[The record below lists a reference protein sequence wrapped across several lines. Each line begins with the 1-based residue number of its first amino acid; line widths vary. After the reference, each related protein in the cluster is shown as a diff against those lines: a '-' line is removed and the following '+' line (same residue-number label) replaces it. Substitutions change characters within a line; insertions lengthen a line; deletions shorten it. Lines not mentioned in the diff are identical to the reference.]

1 MPPRPYKPELAG
13 LAAESSTPDGGPA
26 TTWGKSDADDWGEP
40 LAVVA
45 PERPGENRVHLDIHG
60 NRGTSLFEWL
70 DDRAVGLG
78 RQYVTKAAGGKVELN
93 VPTGIAR
100 LDAAGL
106 LEPDI
111 LSAVAAHAGDGKSA
125 FALQLLE
132 GAARAGHHGIGF
144 FLEDPARL
152 VADRELA
159 RSLGVSAFSLRRLG
173 VESGS
178 IEERLKAAV
187 RGAGWARNVTVSDSL
202 VSTDVLF
209 DQIER
214 WRTPKTRIVVVD
226 YAQAFDAEHNEKS
239 VERVVA
245 RLSWRANELAKK
257 YNLAFVLMSQ
267 VRREVLDRGR
277 RWYENWR
284 WKNQGGELTP
294 EAVEGFRPL
303 TGDLQWSSAIG
314 QRAKQILSL
323 FRPGNWMRSLG
334 ADCKDDTI
342 EVSIVK
348 GNFGPSN
355 ELIRLGWDGP
365 QARIFDPRGK

>member
-1 MPPRPYKPELAG
+1 MGVRGNPG
-13 LAAESSTPDGGPA
+13 
-26 TTWGKSDADDWGEP
+26 
-40 LAVVA
+40 A
-45 PERPGENRVHLDIHG
+45 P
-60 NRGTSLFEWL
+60 SLHDWL
-70 DDRAVGLG
+70 DTRAVGLAT
-78 RQYVTKAAGGKVELN
+78 QYAAKDRGDSVLLN
-93 VPTGIAR
+93 IPTGISR
-100 LDAAGL
+100 LDGAGL

-111 LSAVAAHAGDGKSA
+111 LTAVAAHAGDGKSA

-159 RSLGVSAFSLRRLG
+159 RSLGVSAFKLRRLNVG
-173 VESGS
+173 GDS
-178 IEERLKAAV
+178 IAPRLRAAV
-187 RGAGWARNVTVSDSL
+187 RDAEWARNVTVSDSL
-202 VSTDVLF
+202 VPTDVLF
-209 DQIER
+209 EQIQK
-214 WRTPKTRIVVVD
+214 WIVPGRTRLVVVD
-226 YAQAFDAEHNEKS
+226 YAQAFDAEHDEKS

-245 RLSWRANELAKK
+245 RLSWRANELAKR
-257 YNLAFVLMSQ
+257 YGLSFVLMSQ

-284 WKNQGGELTP
+284 WKNQGADLTP

-303 TGDLQWSSAIG
+303 TGDLQWSSAIS

-334 ADCKDDTI
+334 ADCKDDTMEI
-342 EVSIVK
+342 SIVK

-365 QARIFDPRGK
+365 QTRIFDPRER